1 MTSSSI
7 LDAEVLI
14 QRIAERIPLLIHPHV
29 VVIGSIACAWAF
41 RDVSQT
47 AAVATKD
54 IDILLR
60 PSVDAV
66 TNAMALGE
74 RLLDE
79 GWRPMF
85 PNDMAHGSEQTPT
98 DELPALRLSPADGT
112 GWFLEL
118 LAEPPEDQSDRKHWR
133 RLVTV
138 HGHFGLPS
146 FRYMRVATHDA
157 ELTTFGLRVA
167 RPAQMALAH
176 LLEHADPDKTEV
188 RALGL
193 PRYMKDVGRAVALWW
208 LAQEQSVLAAEN
220 WAMAWRNALDDLY
233 PAERNIRLINAKRGL
248 MSVESSLVDAHAL
261 TARSVLA
268 PHGTDVRAF
277 ERAYRSLLDLT
288 ASV

>member
-1 MTSSSI
+1 MTSSFI

-14 QRIAERIPLLIHPHV
+14 QHVAERIPVVVHPHV

-41 RDVSQT
+41 RDVSQNSG
-47 AAVATKD
+47 VATKD

-66 TNAMALGE
+66 TNAMTLGK
-74 RLLDE
+74 RLLDR

-85 PNDMAHGSEQTPT
+85 PNGIAPGTERTPT
-98 DELPALRLSPADGT
+98 DELPALRLSLADGPS
-112 GWFLEL
+112 WFLEL
-118 LAEPPEDQSDRKHWR
+118 LAEPPEDQIERKCWR
-133 RLVTV
+133 RLETE

-146 FRYMRVATHDA
+146 FRYMRVVTHDA
-157 ELTTFGLRVA
+157 ELTPFGLRVA

-176 LLEHADPDKTEV
+176 LLEHADPDRTEV

-193 PRYMKDVGRAVALWW
+193 PRHVKDVGRAVALWW
-208 LAQEQSVLAAEN
+208 LAQEQSVSAAEN
-220 WAMAWRNALDDLY
+220 WAMAWANALNDLY
-233 PAERNIRLINAKRGL
+233 PADRKICLVNAKRGL
-248 MSVESSLVDAHAL
+248 LSVEASLVDAHAL
-261 TARSVLA
+261 AARSVLA
-268 PHGTDVRAF
+268 PHGTNVQAF

>member
-14 QRIAERIPLLIHPHV
+14 QHVAERIPLLIHPHV

-47 AAVATKD
+47 AGVATKD

-60 PSVDAV
+60 PSVNAV
-66 TNAMALGE
+66 TNAVTLGE
-74 RLLDE
+74 RLLEE
-79 GWRPMF
+79 GWCPMF
-85 PNDMAHGSEQTPT
+85 PNGIAHGNERTPT
-98 DELPALRLSPADGT
+98 DELPALRLSPTDGT

-118 LAEPPEDQSDRKHWR
+118 LAEPLEEQRDRKHWR
-133 RLVTV
+133 RLVTG

-157 ELTTFGLRVA
+157 ELTPFGLRVA

-176 LLEHADPDKTEV
+176 LLEHADPDRTEV
-188 RALGL
+188 RASGL
-193 PRYMKDVGRAVALWW
+193 PRYLKDVGRAIALWW
-208 LAQEQSVLAAEN
+208 LAQEQSVLAADN
-220 WAMAWRNALDDLY
+220 WAMTWGNALNDLY
-233 PAERNIRLINAKRGL
+233 PAERNICLNNAKRGL
-248 MSVESSLVDAHAL
+248 MSVESSLVDAHGLAAL
-261 TARSVLA
+261 SVLA